1 VWGASTFPAGPLR
14 VIIKLVG
21 LSTRDNMNEAC
32 KPRPKET
39 GTLIGV
45 RLQPDLLAF
54 IDSLCQRHDPPLSRP
69 EAIRQAL
76 NALRMAEFR
85 RGQGYLPAADDGAI

>member
-1 VWGASTFPAGPLR
+1 MSSQTMLAKKKRGP
-14 VIIKLVG
+14 
-21 LSTRDNMNEAC
+21 
-32 KPRPKET
+32 KPT
-39 GTLIGV
+39 GKGQQVVV

-76 NALRMAEFR
+76 DALRMAEFR